1 MARRWDVIDQK
12 RSSQQLS
19 EQKRAARAWADIEEV
34 PDTTEKTKYGSLA
47 RRLPAL
53 LQTNGLGQTLAFLRA
68 KGGGDGRNH
77 HNVIYDHLS
86 GWVIEWVN
94 GDGDLLEWILSE
106 SSDAYR
112 RATTEA
118 IAFAIWLRRFAEAKG
133 WGKAQESE

>member
-1 MARRWDVIDQK
+1 MNDQES
-12 RSSQQLS
+12 RPRQQLS
-19 EQKRAARAWADIEEV
+19 EQERAARAWANVEGVPSRTEE
-34 PDTTEKTKYGSLA
+34 TKYGSLA

-68 KGGGDGRNH
+68 KAGRDESNH
-77 HNVIYDHLS
+77 HYVIYDHLS
-86 GWVIEWVN
+86 AWVMERMK

-133 WGKAQESE
+133 WGEGQGGE